1 MKEIKVEGEETNRK
15 GNLSEFQY
23 NKRYGIYELPMK
35 IKNNYS
41 FNYSDGIE
49 KEDYILQSI
58 KKAKDITDDSEEL
71 MKMAKDWPSY
81 YHLGIGRSNI
91 LKALD
96 LPYNV
101 KILELGSGCGALTRY
116 LGEKHESVDGIE
128 GSSERAQI
136 AYERCR
142 DLKNVK
148 IFCSDFNRVKFNN
161 SYDIV
166 TLIGVLEY
174 SPKYCLNQ
182 LDSID
187 ACLML
192 LKHVKSA
199 LKEDGILILAIEN
212 KIGIKYWSGCPEDHT
227 GKIFDGIH
235 GYPEGKGVKTFSKK
249 ELNSLLEKAG
259 FLNISF
265 YSCFP
270 DYKFAST
277 IFSDIEDEKDFYLHN
292 WVETPFASHNIS
304 RSYTFHEGLAIKALS
319 KSGLLREFTNSF
331 LVVAS
336 KSENNIVSKPDWI
349 AKRFSTQRRKEFQ
362 CITTLKIN
370 PEIYIE
376 KKKIIND
383 KDYII
388 KNNSYKIKHKAMN
401 SPWHDGDLLIF
412 EIYKMSICKDYKK
425 KLLKILNLYYQELFN
440 RYYIGS
446 NDEED
451 YPLLKGE
458 SIDFIFRNIIK
469 ANNKILPIDNEWFT
483 ENPIPADYVMYRA
496 VIIDIVGSQFP
507 WIDKKIKN
515 VDNFAVELIKSIFPN
530 YGNRRNNKNK
540 LIEKSFQNGVT
551 NGLNQINLLP
561 NYYFLRNKIIR
572 RITLKIWNKILP
584 GRIKTLIIRLF
595 LKKSNKSSFM
605 PKS

>member
-1 MKEIKVEGEETNRK
+1 MEELKANKEEANRK
-15 GNLSEFQY
+15 WHLSEFQY
-23 NKRYGIYELPMK
+23 EKESGIYLSEK
-35 IKNNYS
+35 SHTIC
-41 FNYSDGIE
+41 YSDGASVE
-49 KEDYILQSI
+49 NYILQSI

-91 LKALD
+91 LKTLNL
-96 LPYNV
+96 LPNAKV
-101 KILELGSGCGALTRY
+101 LELGSGCGALTRY
-116 LGEKHESVDGIE
+116 LGENFESVDGIE
-128 GSSERAQI
+128 GSPQRAQI
-136 AYERCR
+136 AHERCR

-161 SYDIV
+161 NYDIV

-182 LDSID
+182 LDTTD

-192 LKHVKSA
+192 LNLAKTA
-199 LKEDGILILAIEN
+199 LKKNGILLIAIEN
-212 KIGIKYWSGCPEDHT
+212 RIGIKYWSGCPEDHT
-227 GKIFDGIH
+227 GKIFSSIY
-235 GYPEGKGVKTFSKK
+235 GYPEGKGVITFSKK

-259 FLNISF
+259 FLNNSF

-292 WVETPFASHNIS
+292 WVEIPFRTYSVP
-304 RSYTFHEGLAIKALS
+304 RSYTFHEGLAIKTLS
-319 KSGLLREFTNSF
+319 KSGLLREFANSF
-331 LVVAS
+331 LVIAS
-336 KSENNIVSKPDWI
+336 KSENNIVNKPDWI

-370 PEIYIE
+370 PKIYIE

-383 KDYII
+383 KNYII
-388 KNNSYKIKHKAMN
+388 KKNNYKIKQKAIN
-401 SPWHDGDLLIF
+401 SPWYDGDLLIF
-412 EIYKMSICKDYKK
+412 DIYKMSICKDYKK
-425 KLLKILNLYYQELFN
+425 KLLKIFNLYYQELFK

-446 NDEED
+446 NDKEG

-469 ANNKILPIDNEWFT
+469 ANNKILPIDNEWFI
-483 ENPIPADYVMYRA
+483 ENSIPADYVMYRT
-496 VIIDIVGSQFP
+496 VITDIVGSQFP

-515 VDNFAVELIKSIFPN
+515 VDKFTVELIKSIFPN

-540 LIEKSFQNGVT
+540 LIEKSFQDGVT

-572 RITLKIWNKILP
+572 SLTLKVWSKILP
-584 GRIKTLIIRLF
+584 RRIKTVIKKIIF
-595 LKKSNKSSFM
+595 KKQ
-605 PKS
+605 

>member
-1 MKEIKVEGEETNRK
+1 MEKIKVFKEQKDKRVQ
-15 GNLSEFQY
+15 LSEFCY
-23 NKRYGIYELPMK
+23 NKNYGIYELPK
-35 IKNNYS
+35 KVKNKYS
-41 FNYSDGIE
+41 FDYSDGIE
-49 KEDYILQSI
+49 KENYILNSI
-58 KKAKDITDDSEEL
+58 KKAKNITDDSEEL

-91 LKALD
+91 LKALN

-116 LGEKHESVDGIE
+116 LGEKYESVDGIE

-174 SPKYCLNQ
+174 SPKYCLLNQ
-182 LDSID
+182 LDSTD

-192 LKHVKSA
+192 LKLAKTA
-199 LKEDGILILAIEN
+199 LKENGILLIAIEN

-227 GKIFDGIH
+227 GKIFSSIY
-235 GYPEGKGVKTFSKK
+235 GYPEGKGVITFSKK

-259 FLNISF
+259 FLNNSF

-277 IFSDIEDEKDFYLHN
+277 IFSDIKNEKDFYLHN
-292 WVETPFASHNIS
+292 WVAIPFRPYSIP
-304 RSYTFHEGLAIKALS
+304 RSYTFHEGLAIKTLS
-319 KSGLLREFTNSF
+319 KSGLLREFANSF
-331 LVVAS
+331 LVIAR
-336 KSENNIVSKPDWI
+336 KSENNIVNKPDWI

-370 PEIYIE
+370 PKIYIE

-388 KNNSYKIKHKAMN
+388 KNNNYKIKQKAIN
-401 SPWHDGDLLIF
+401 SPWYDGDLLIF
-412 EIYKMSICKDYKK
+412 DIYKMSICKDYKK
-425 KLLKILNLYYQELFN
+425 RLLKILNLYYQELFN

-446 NDEED
+446 NDEEG

-515 VDNFAVELIKSIFPN
+515 IDKFTVELIKSIFPN
-530 YGNRRNNKNK
+530 YGNRRNNKNE
-540 LIEKSFQNGVT
+540 LIEKSFQDGVT

-561 NYYFLRNKIIR
+561 NYYFLRNKMIR
-572 RITLKIWNKILP
+572 GVTLKIWNKILP
-584 GRIKTLIIRLF
+584 RRIKTIIKRLF
-595 LKKSNKSSFM
+595 FKKQ
-605 PKS
+605 